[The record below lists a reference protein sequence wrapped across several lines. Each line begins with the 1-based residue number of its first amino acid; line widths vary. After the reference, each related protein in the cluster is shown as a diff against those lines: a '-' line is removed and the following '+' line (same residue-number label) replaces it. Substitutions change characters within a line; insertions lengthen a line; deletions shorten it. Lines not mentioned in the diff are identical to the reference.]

1 LADGFFAAG
10 FRFTR
15 KPLGSENCSIALS
28 PVSPVSSEIPKK
40 SLGMGLNLRATCGSL
55 QAEDTRS

>member
-1 LADGFFAAG
+1 LTDGFFAAG

-15 KPLGSENCSIALS
+15 KPLGSENCSIAL
-28 PVSPVSSEIPKK
+28 SPVSSEIPKK